1 MAVLCPL
8 APYVCCLCMLRS
20 SLSLPAAWHNCYQ
33 NRLDDHS
40 SLSSGD
46 MSHQTQQTSTELAL
60 AFSLDNPKQPC
71 QQPVYAFLPMR
82 SYGLRFVLQADWQ
95 MPSSREAVDA
105 DSAWNQALRDQVPDM
120 LLAAME
126 AFSNLAD
133 DHQRPAASEDPPA
146 VAAGPADQTA
156 AAGTGKAVP
165 PADSAAAQESQAHN
179 APAEHAHVQEQQQQQ
194 QGPALQKQ
202 QQKQKESVPKLAAQ
216 LSHAGWLDCWLRC
229 LPVEGEAQGFFAAL
243 PYR

>member
-1 MAVLCPL
+1 
-8 APYVCCLCMLRS
+8 
-20 SLSLPAAWHNCYQ
+20 
-33 NRLDDHS
+33 
-40 SLSSGD
+40 

-105 DSAWNQALRDQVPDM
+105 DSAWNQALRDHVPDM

-133 DHQRPAASEDPPA
+133 DQADAVEDPPA

-165 PADSAAAQESQAHN
+165 PADSAAAHESQAHN

-194 QGPALQKQ
+194 GPTLQKQ
-202 QQKQKESVPKLAAQ
+202 QQKQKESIPKLAAQ